1 MQALCKRGDY
11 TPRDPPCMLV
21 DAETKSGVSARIHLN
36 DDCALEHGRAAGREA
51 TQHAVDRRGDV
62 AVAYRAHD
70 LAKSHMVTDTPIRR
84 EAPRLRRAHDL
95 TPIGST
101 DEVCCSGAAS
111 PGFVYANHAADSL
124 VTGRNY
130 NVEIFFTH
138 VIAADADG

>member
-51 TQHAVDRRGDV
+51 AQHAIDRRGDV
-62 AVAYRAHD
+62 AITYRTHN
-70 LAKSHMVTDTPIRR
+70 LALSYVVTDTPIRR
-84 EAPRLRRAHDL
+84 EAPRFRRAHDL

-101 DEVCCSGAAS
+101 DEVCSFGAEFPSLA
-111 PGFVYANHAADSL
+111 GANHSGGSL